1 LTLNTTYP
9 GWVSGGSKEFY
20 LQLTLSRP
28 IIASSFTVTGSVV
41 GRGISG
47 YVLDSNTTRI
57 DLAGGTGY
65 TVTLSHQA
73 NGVKV
78 IIAYDEAQTL
88 GVVNNTPI
96 NWFGTVKIH
105 FS

>member
-1 LTLNTTYP
+1 M
-9 GWVSGGSKEFY
+9 K
-20 LQLTLSRP
+20 
-28 IIASSFTVTGSVV
+28 GSVV

-57 DLAGGTGY
+57 NLAGGSGY
-65 TVTLSHQA
+65 SVLASIQP

-78 IIAYDEAQTL
+78 ILVYDAAQTT
-88 GVVNNTPI
+88 GIVNNTPI
-96 NWFGTVKIH
+96 NWFGEVTIT